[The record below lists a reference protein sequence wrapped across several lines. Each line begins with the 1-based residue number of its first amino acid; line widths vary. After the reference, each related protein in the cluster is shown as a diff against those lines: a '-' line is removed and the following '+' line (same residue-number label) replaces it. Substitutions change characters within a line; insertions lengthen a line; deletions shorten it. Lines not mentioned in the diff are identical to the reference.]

1 MNAGHASTLAKLANH
16 DWSAPWWQPWASNGM
31 QLADL
36 VASGLPTSSALN
48 AMVAMQASAHASAS
62 QSALGESHAAHA
74 QRPLFVP
81 QSAMPAGAHY
91 EDYIFSSK
99 QCPIRGDMHDFFNG
113 LVWLQFPQTK
123 TRINQL
129 QAGEIAANG
138 VRSTRGPL
146 RDALTL
152 FDESA
157 ALLHCPDALW
167 QALLAKDWHKLFIDL
182 RPLWQQA
189 QLLVFGHAVLE
200 KLVSPYK
207 SVIVSVVRSSIAMD
221 NIANLDAHM
230 AQWLCREQLVPKPF
244 APMPLLGVPGWWAAN
259 AEPAFYADERV
270 FRKPTIPIAKYP

>member
-1 MNAGHASTLAKLANH
+1 MSNAKVNAGQTSKPAQLANH
-16 DWSAPWWQPWASNGM
+16 DWSAPWWQPWASNAM

-48 AMVAMQASAHASAS
+48 AMVATQASAHAVT
-62 QSALGESHAAHA
+62 
-74 QRPLFVP
+74 RPLFVP

-99 QCPIRGDMHDFFNG
+99 QCPIRADIHDFFNG
-113 LVWLQFPQTK
+113 LVWLQFPQIK

-167 QALLAKDWHKLFIDL
+167 QALLAKDWHKLFVDL

-207 SVIVSVVRSSIAMD
+207 SVIVSVVRSSIAMN

-244 APMPLLGVPGWWAAN
+244 APLPMLGVPGWWVAN

-270 FRKPTIPIAKYP
+270 FRKPTVPIAKYP

>member
-1 MNAGHASTLAKLANH
+1 MAFGLKQAALVDLAQHN
-16 DWSAPWWQPWASNGM
+16 WSAPWWQPWAANAIH
-31 QLADL
+31 LADL
-36 VASGLPTSSALN
+36 VASGLPTCSALN
-48 AMVAMQASAHASAS
+48 TMVAVQ
-62 QSALGESHAAHA
+62 GRGHAAA
-74 QRPLFVP
+74 QRPVFVP

-91 EDYIFSSK
+91 EDYIFNSK
-99 QCPIRGDMHDFFNG
+99 QCPIRGDIHDFFNG
-113 LVWLQFPQTK
+113 LVWLQFPLTK

-167 QALLAKDWHKLFIDL
+167 RALVAKDWQTLFVDL
-182 RPLWQQA
+182 RPLWQEA

-207 SVIVSVVRSSIAMD
+207 SVIVSVMRSSVAID
-221 NIANLDAHM
+221 NVVNLDAHM
-230 AQWLCREQLVPKPF
+230 AQWLCRTHLVPKPF
-244 APMPLLGVPGWWAAN
+244 APLPLLGVPGWWAAN
-259 AEPAFYADERV
+259 SEPAFYADARV
-270 FRKPTIPIAKYP
+270 FRPAAALALS

>member
-1 MNAGHASTLAKLANH
+1 VANA
-16 DWSAPWWQPWASNGM
+16 M
-31 QLADL
+31 RLADL

-48 AMVAMQASAHASAS
+48 AMVATQINALADGDKHVREANHATP
-62 QSALGESHAAHA
+62 A
-74 QRPLFVP
+74 QRPFFVP

-99 QCPIRGDMHDFFNG
+99 QCPIRADIHDFFNG
-113 LVWLQFPQTK
+113 LVWLQFPLTK
-123 TRINQL
+123 TRINHL

-167 QALLAKDWHKLFIDL
+167 QALVAKDWQKLFIDL
-182 RPLWQQA
+182 RPLWQEA

-207 SVIVSVVRSSIAMD
+207 SVIVSVVRSSVAID
-221 NIANLDAHM
+221 NAAVLDAHM
-230 AQWLCREQLVPKPF
+230 AQWLCRAQLVPKPF
-244 APMPLLGVPGWWAAN
+244 APLPLLGVPGWWAAN
-259 AEPAFYADERV
+259 AEPAFYADAKV
-270 FRKPTIPIAKYP
+270 FRQAAAQQPTAPQYP